1 MDSSPAP
8 SPETEP
14 QAREGPSASPPAVPT
29 AVSPAMSSADVP
41 TAPPVLAPTA
51 SSVPLRT
58 APPEAPPGRRAPPP
72 PPPPPTS
79 RPSETRGGGGWKWA
93 AIGLGAALL
102 VVVACL
108 VGLMFAKSDLD
119 WSHHHDTRSPGASEL
134 HEALIRNADT
144 EDKIAVIDLQG
155 VISGEVLSGIGT
167 SIVDLVADQ
176 LERAAVEGVAAVI
189 LKVDSPGGEVLASDE
204 IYLLI
209 EKFQKEHEIP
219 VVASMGSLAAS
230 GGYYVSAP
238 CRWIVAN
245 ELTMTGSIG
254 VIFHSYNYRGLMDKV
269 GVRPDITKS
278 GKLKDMASGEKSPDE
293 VLPEERAILQGM
305 INESFAK
312 FKDVIR
318 SGRNHAAALNEK
330 DGVSDGRRL
339 AANWTE
345 YADGRIL
352 SGQQALDLG
361 LVDELG
367 NFEVAVQRALKLSGL
382 EQAKLVTYHPQF
394 RFPGFLSLLGQAGVR
409 SAAPVKVDLGLPLQ
423 SRLPEGRLYFLS
435 PLHLR

>member
-1 MDSSPAP
+1 
-8 SPETEP
+8 
-14 QAREGPSASPPAVPT
+14 
-29 AVSPAMSSADVP
+29 
-41 TAPPVLAPTA
+41 
-51 SSVPLRT
+51 
-58 APPEAPPGRRAPPP
+58 
-72 PPPPPTS
+72 
-79 RPSETRGGGGWKWA
+79 
-93 AIGLGAALL
+93 I
-102 VVVACL
+102 
-108 VGLMFAKSDLD
+108 
-119 WSHHHDTRSPGASEL
+119 
-134 HEALIRNADT
+134 
-144 EDKIAVIDLQG
+144 
-155 VISGEVLSGIGT
+155 
-167 SIVDLVADQ
+167 
-176 LERAAVEGVAAVI
+176 ER
-189 LKVDSPGGEVLASDE
+189 
-204 IYLLI
+204 
-209 EKFQKEHEIP
+209 FQKEYDIP

-254 VIFHSYNYRGLMDKV
+254 VIFHNYNYRALMDKV

-318 SGRNHAAALNEK
+318 SGRNHAAELNQK
-330 DGVSDGRRL
+330 DGVGDGRRL

-367 NFEVAVQRALKLSGL
+367 NFEVAVRRALKLSGL

-394 RFPGFLSLLGQAGVR
+394 RFPRFLSLLGQAGVR